1 MLHNTNVDEQEI
13 AKFAALADRWWD
25 VNGEFKP
32 LHDINPLRLSY
43 IQQHTHLA
51 SKKILDIGC
60 GGGILS
66 ESMAQC
72 GGIVTGIDMAE
83 NVLQAA
89 KLHSQEHQLA
99 IEYLCTTAEALAEQ
113 QPEFYD
119 VITCM
124 EMLEHVPDPRAI
136 VTACAKLIKPNGAI
150 FFSTLN
156 RTLKAYLYAIIGA
169 EYLLRLLPKGTH
181 QYDKFIRP
189 SELTRWVRDNN
200 LQMQSLIGMSY
211 NPLTRHYYL
220 ENNVDVNYLIF
231 CQKL

>member
-1 MLHNTNVDEQEI
+1 MVHNTNVDQQEI
-13 AKFAALADRWWD
+13 EKFAALADSWWD
-25 VNGEFKP
+25 INGEFKS

-43 IQQHTHLA
+43 IQQCTQL
-51 SKKILDIGC
+51 SGKKILDIGC

-66 ESMAQC
+66 ESMTKC

-83 NVLQAA
+83 NVLHAA
-89 KLHSQEHQLA
+89 KLHSQEQNLI
-99 IEYLCTTAEALAEQ
+99 IEYLSTTAEALAEQ
-113 QPEFYD
+113 QPNSYD

-124 EMLEHVPDPRAI
+124 EMLEHVPDPRGI
-136 VTACAKLIKPNGAI
+136 VAACAKLIKPNGAI

-156 RTLKAYLYAIIGA
+156 RTLKAYLYAIIGG

-181 QYDKFIRP
+181 QYEKFIRP
-189 SELTRWVRDNN
+189 SELSHWISDNK

-220 ENNVDVNYLIF
+220 ENNVDVNYLVF
-231 CQKL
+231 CQK